1 MSKNQIIAVGAA
13 VATTWATGKVVKAL
27 GVPAV
32 AAPIVGLVVGK
43 LVDDF
48 AKRL

>member
-1 MSKNQIIAVGAA
+1 MSKNTIVAVGAA
-13 VATTWATGKVVKAL
+13 LATTWLTGKVVKSL

-32 AAPIVGLVVGK
+32 AAPVVGLVVGK